1 MKLIIGE
8 DTKLIFNAMR
18 EGILIIDKDENI
30 VFANQAYLDFIHKN
44 FEEIEGKK
52 IREVRH
58 SAKLPETLSG
68 KRGYYETRKENKES
82 YFVNMYPLEKEGE
95 IVGGMS
101 VVFFMEDVYH
111 VKEVIEKYE
120 KQSRQMMKQI
130 NVLGS
135 EQFTFDDIIA
145 EDKSSVEIKALAE
158 KIAATDATVLLQSE
172 SGTGKEVYAR
182 AIHNAGSRSGE
193 IFVAINCANFNAQ
206 MLEAELFGYTSG
218 SFTGA
223 KKGGK
228 IGLFEAAEG
237 GTIFLDEIA
246 EMDIG
251 LQAKLL
257 RVLQERTI
265 RPLGSLKEKK
275 INVRIICACNADLEK
290 AIAQG
295 RFRQD
300 LYYRINVFK
309 ITIPP
314 LRERK
319 ADIMPL
325 CMSILKGYEAKLHK
339 KLSMTPE
346 AMEAL
351 VAYDWPGNVRE
362 LKNILEFTAYL
373 ADNGCITKA
382 VLPDNIFKS
391 VSESGCVR
399 QTLAERV
406 KAFEKEEIERLLK
419 KNGSDLKGKKQT
431 AKELGISLASL
442 YNKINSK

>member
-1 MKLIIGE
+1 MKLMITE
-8 DTKLIFNAMR
+8 DTKLIFNTMR
-18 EGILIIDKDENI
+18 EGILIIDVAENI
-30 VFANQAYLDFIHKN
+30 IFANQSYLEFIQKK
-44 FEEIEGKK
+44 FEDIEGKK
-52 IREVRH
+52 IRAIRH
-58 SAKLPETLSG
+58 SAKLPETLKG
-68 KRGYYETRKENKES
+68 KRAYYEARKEEKEH
-82 YFVNMYPLEKEGE
+82 YFVNMYPLKKEGE

-101 VVFFMEDVYH
+101 VVMFMEDVYH
-111 VKEVIEKYE
+111 MKDVLEKFE
-120 KQSRQMMKQI
+120 RQSRQMLKQI

-145 EDKSSVEIKALAE
+145 EDKNSIEVKALAE

-182 AIHNAGSRSGE
+182 AIHNASARKNGV
-193 IFVAINCANFNAQ
+193 FVAINCANFNAQ

-237 GTIFLDEIA
+237 GTVFLDEIA
-246 EMDIG
+246 EMDMG

-265 RPLGSLKEKK
+265 RPLGGLKEKK

-290 AIAQG
+290 FIKEN

-309 ITIPP
+309 IVIPP
-314 LRERK
+314 LRKRK
-319 ADIMPL
+319 ADIVPL
-325 CMSILKGYEAKLHK
+325 CRNILKGYEFKLRK
-339 KLSMTPE
+339 KIYITDE
-346 AMEAL
+346 AINAL
-351 VAYDWPGNVRE
+351 IGYNWPGNVRE
-362 LKNILEFTAYL
+362 LKNILEFTSYL
-373 ADNGCITKA
+373 AEDGYITKA
-382 VLPDNIFKS
+382 LLPENIFKN
-391 VSESGCVR
+391 VSEISEK
-399 QTLAERV
+399 QMTLAERV
-406 KAFEKEEIERLLK
+406 RQFEKQEIGQLLR
-419 KNGSDLKGKKQT
+419 KNGEDLNGKKKT

-442 YNKINSK
+442 YNKISK

>member
-1 MKLIIGE
+1 MKLVIGE
-8 DTKLIFNAMR
+8 DTKLIFDAMR

-30 VFANQAYLDFIHKN
+30 IFANQVYLDFIHKN
-44 FEEIEGKK
+44 FREIEGKK
-52 IREVRH
+52 IRDVRR
-58 SAKLPETLSG
+58 SARLPETLSG

-82 YFVNMYPLEKEGE
+82 YFVNMYPLKKDGE

-120 KQSRQMMKQI
+120 RQSRQMMKQI

-145 EDKSSVEIKALAE
+145 EDKNSLEIKALAE

-193 IFVAINCANFNAQ
+193 VFVAINCANFNAQ

-228 IGLFEAAEG
+228 AGLFEAAEG
-237 GTIFLDEIA
+237 GTVFLDEIA

-257 RVLQERTI
+257 RVLQEKTI

-290 AIAQG
+290 AIEEG

-319 ADIMPL
+319 ADIVPL
-325 CMSILKGYEAKLHK
+325 CRSILKGYEAKLHK
-339 KLSMTPE
+339 RLFITPD
-346 AMEAL
+346 AVEAL

-373 ADNGCITKA
+373 AEDGCITKA
-382 VLPDNIFKS
+382 SLPDNIFKS
-391 VSESGCVR
+391 SSKSDDAS
-399 QTLAERV
+399 QTLSERV
-406 KAFEKEEIERLLK
+406 KAFEKREIERLLE

>member
-1 MKLIIGE
+1 MKLMIAD
-8 DTKLIFNAMR
+8 DTKLIFNTMR
-18 EGILIIDKDENI
+18 EGILIIDTDENI
-30 VFANQAYLDFIHKN
+30 VFANQSYLDFIQKK
-44 FEEIEGKK
+44 FEDIEGKK
-52 IREVRH
+52 IRMIRH
-58 SAKLPETLSG
+58 NAKLPETLSG
-68 KRGYYETRKENKES
+68 KRAYYEARREDKEN
-82 YFVNMYPLEKEGE
+82 YFVNMYPLKREGE

-101 VVFFMEDVYH
+101 VVMFMEDIYH
-111 VKEVIEKYE
+111 MKDVLEKFE
-120 KQSRQMMKQI
+120 RQSRQMMKQI

-145 EDKSSVEIKALAE
+145 EDKNSVEIKALAQ

-182 AIHNAGSRSGE
+182 AIHNASARSGGV
-193 IFVAINCANFNAQ
+193 FVAINCANFNAQ

-228 IGLFEAAEG
+228 IGLFEAAES
-237 GTIFLDEIA
+237 GTVFLDEIA
-246 EMDIG
+246 EIDMG

-275 INVRIICACNADLEK
+275 INVRIICACNANLEK
-290 AIAQG
+290 AIEDG

-309 ITIPP
+309 LVIPP

-319 ADIMPL
+319 NDIVPL
-325 CMSILKGYEAKLHK
+325 CRSILKGYELKLHK
-339 KLSMTPE
+339 KIHITEE
-346 AMEAL
+346 AINTL

-362 LKNILEFTAYL
+362 LKNILEFTSYL
-373 ADNGCITKA
+373 AEDGYITKA
-382 VLPDNIFKS
+382 SLPENIFKNIS
-391 VSESGCVR
+391 DEAEEKM
-399 QTLAERV
+399 TLAERV
-406 KAFEKEEIERLLK
+406 RQFEKQEIEQLLK
-419 KNGSDLKGKKQT
+419 KNGEDLNGKKKT
-431 AKELGISLASL
+431 AKDLGISLASL
-442 YNKINSK
+442 YNKISK